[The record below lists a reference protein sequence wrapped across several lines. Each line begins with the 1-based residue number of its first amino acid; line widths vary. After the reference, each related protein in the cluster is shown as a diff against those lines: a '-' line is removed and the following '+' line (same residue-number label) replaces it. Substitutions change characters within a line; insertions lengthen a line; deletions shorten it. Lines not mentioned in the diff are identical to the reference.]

1 MLKAIVSRLG
11 KLPFE
16 NQFVYYPSRKL
27 VATPEDYGLL
37 YQRLTLTTPDGL
49 VLMAWAIPAAED
61 APWLIYFHGNGEN
74 VSRYLPLTTRLHAL
88 GLNILT
94 PDYRGYGESEGK
106 PSEMGLYCDAQTSY
120 QYLLSKG
127 VVAKNIILYGFSL
140 GSGVAIHLAA
150 ESSIGALIVEAGFTS
165 VPDVAKSY
173 SRFIPAHLMKNRFTS
188 KEKLARVDAPLLF
201 LHSPQDRAVPFA
213 QGKALFALAPEP
225 KEFVELS
232 GSHIG
237 LLNTEQPGALEAIQR
252 FIKQHL

>member
-120 QYLLSKG
+120 QHLLEQG
-127 VVAKNIILYGFSL
+127 VAAKNIILYGFSL

-150 ESSIGALIVEAGFTS
+150 KANIGALIVEAGFTS
-165 VPDVAKSY
+165 LPDVARSY
-173 SRFIPAHLMKNRFTS
+173 SRFTPTWLMQNRFHS
-188 KEKLARVDAPLLF
+188 AEKIADANAPLLF
-201 LHSPQDRAVPFA
+201 LHSPQDRTVPFN
-213 QGKALFALAPEP
+213 QGKTLFDLAREP
-225 KEFVELS
+225 KMFVELS

-237 LLNTEQPGALEAIQR
+237 LLNSEQPEALEAIQR